1 MPAEIDVANIDGGK
15 PEHLCKAVA
24 IGKTGAILAACIL
37 HFGEVSM
44 PEASEYLKEQGI
56 LIDTE
61 RT

>member
-1 MPAEIDVANIDGGK
+1 MPAEIDAANIEGRK
-15 PEHLCKAVA
+15 PEHLCKAVT
-24 IGKTGAILAACIL
+24 IGKAWAILAACIL

-44 PEASEYLKEQGI
+44 PEAAEYLKEEGI